1 MILSILI
8 YALFYFPV
16 VLKKVVLADHLRC
29 CIRKFGGVFRRLMG
43 TFFALARWL
52 SKARRR
58 FYLQE

>member
-8 YALFYFPV
+8 YALFYFSV
-16 VLKKVVLADHLRC
+16 VLEKVVLADHFRC
-29 CIRKFGGVFRRLMG
+29 LIRKFGGVFCRLMG
-43 TFFALARWL
+43 MFFTLARWL